1 MSLTYKLNKHCPK
14 CGCRISDKNKSGYC
28 NLHRDRTG
36 INNPFYG
43 KHHTKESLDKIK
55 DICKIR
61 SEELWKNDDYRQ
73 RVITN
78 MTGKTRSNEFK
89 EKQRQNA
96 IIQYQDVKQKEIRS
110 EQMKEKWKEG
120 KIQYSNHYSPNF
132 SKEQISFEQDLM
144 EALGDNAKNLETKVT
159 LSYKDT
165 WIFPDLKY
173 NNFIIEY
180 NGDFWHA
187 NPKKYKSDDVIHHN
201 ITASEIW
208 EHDKLRKEKLTE
220 LGYEIIEVWSGDY
233 KENKNKIL
241 NEILEKLL

>member
-1 MSLTYKLNKHCPK
+1 
-14 CGCRISDKNKSGYC
+14 
-28 NLHRDRTG
+28 
-36 INNPFYG
+36 
-43 KHHTKESLDKIK
+43 
-55 DICKIR
+55 
-61 SEELWKNDDYRQ
+61 
-73 RVITN
+73 

-96 IIQYQDVKQKEIRS
+96 IKQYQDVKQKEIRS

-187 NPKKYKSDDVIHHN
+187 NPKKYKPDDIIHHD

-220 LGYEIIEVWSGDY
+220 LGYEIIEIWSGDY
-233 KENKNKIL
+233 KENKTKIL